1 MDEILTPQESP
12 SMEDTI
18 RETLH
23 SLTNG
28 EPLTDE
34 PDVVE
39 DQPEAD
45 RPGRVRDESGRFAK
59 TAEEVAAEAEQ
70 PAEEAEAAPS
80 EPEKLPRWRKD
91 ELQHWTTLPEQVKAA
106 VLRREEDIHRGIQQY
121 KTEAEFGASLRSVL
135 DEKRT
140 AELTTY
146 YGGVREGIGQLF
158 QLSDYAAQDPAGF
171 IQWFAQQRGIDLGN
185 IGQAQ
190 TPPSESEALRIAR
203 QTEQRI
209 AQWERQ
215 QQDQRLNGTVEQIQ
229 KFQQEHDKAGY
240 LDDWNETPSGLQPG
254 AFTQRFIHAL
264 KTGEARSPAEAYEYA
279 KRNTPEVYAAEVA
292 RLQSE
297 AAEKAR
303 KELAKQQAKRAS
315 SVNTQPRGSLPPVEP
330 VGTIE
335 DTIRNTYRNLMQA

>member
-18 RETLH
+18 RDTLQN
-23 SLTNG
+23 LTGG
-28 EPLTDE
+28 EPLT
-34 PDVVE
+34 E
-39 DQPEAD
+39 DTPEQES
-45 RPGRVRDESGRFAK
+45 RQRDESGRFAK
-59 TAEEVAAEAEQ
+59 PAETVTVDEVAEPVVEEQ
-70 PAEEAEAAPS
+70 SP

-91 ELQHWTTLPEQVKAA
+91 ELQHWTTLPDSVKAA

-121 KTEAEFGASLRSVL
+121 KTEAEFGASLRQVL
-135 DEKRT
+135 DEQR
-140 AELTTY
+140 AAQLTTH
-146 YGGVREGIGQLF
+146 YGGVQQGIGELF
-158 QLSDYAAQDPAGF
+158 KLSDFAAQDPQGF
-171 IQWFAQQRGIDLGN
+171 IQWFAAQRGLDLASV
-185 IGQAQ
+185 GQAP
-190 TPPSESEALRIAR
+190 TATATSETEALRIAR

-215 QQDQRLNGTVEQIQ
+215 QQDQAINGQVEQIS

-240 LDDWNETPSGLQPG
+240 MDDWHETPSGLQPG
-254 AFTQRFIHAL
+254 QFTQRFIHAL
-264 KTGEARSPAEAYEYA
+264 KTGEAKTPAEAYEYA

-292 RLQSE
+292 RLQAE
-297 AAEKAR
+297 AEERVR
-303 KELAKQQAKRAS
+303 KDFATKQAKRAS

>member
-18 RETLH
+18 RDTLH
-23 SLTNG
+23 SLTGG
-28 EPLTDE
+28 EPLTE
-34 PDVVE
+34 E
-39 DQPEAD
+39 AEQPEST
-45 RPGRVRDESGRFAK
+45 GRIRDESGKFAK
-59 TAEEVAAEAEQ
+59 TAQETTDPVAEVAEQ
-70 PAEEAEAAPS
+70 PTEEAQPA

-91 ELQHWTTLPEQVKAA
+91 ELQHWTTLPESVKAA

-121 KTEAEFGASLRSVL
+121 KTEAEFGASIRQVV
-135 DEKRT
+135 DDKRA

-146 YGGVREGIGQLF
+146 YGGVQQGIGELF
-158 QLSDYAAQDPAGF
+158 KLSDFAAQDPQGF
-171 IQWFAQQRGIDLGN
+171 IQWFAQQSGIDLGG
-185 IGQAQ
+185 IGQAPAQ
-190 TPPSESEALRIAR
+190 PTETEALRIAR

-215 QQDQRLNGTVEQIQ
+215 QQDQALNSTVEQIS

-240 LDDWNETPSGLQPG
+240 MDDWHETPSGLQPG

-264 KTGEARSPAEAYEYA
+264 KTGEAKNPAEAYEYA

-292 RLQSE
+292 RLQAE
-297 AAEKAR
+297 AEERVR
-303 KELAKQQAKRAS
+303 KEFATKQAKRAS

-335 DTIRNTYRNLMQA
+335 DTIRETYRNLMQA